1 MTGPPIIVIG
11 ASAGGIEALC
21 ELVAALPASLAA
33 PILVVVHVP
42 ASHPSLLP
50 RILSRRGNLPA
61 THAEDGEAVLPG
73 HIYIAPPDYHVLLE
87 DRHIR
92 LSHGPRENR
101 CRPAVDPLFRSA
113 ALAYGH
119 KAIGVV
125 LSGMLDDGTSGL
137 VTIKRHGGTALVQ
150 APEQAKFSS
159 MPRSAIEGDHPD
171 YVLPIFE
178 IAAFLVRLTQS
189 HLNSEDSGL
198 QNGAMKEHHARSI

>member
-1 MTGPPIIVIG
+1 MAEPSIIVIG
-11 ASAGGIEALC
+11 ASAGGVEALC

-50 RILSRRGNLPA
+50 RILSRRGSLPA
-61 THAEDGEAVLPG
+61 AHAQDGEAALPG
-73 HIYIAPPDYHVLLE
+73 HIYVAPPDYHVLLE
-87 DRHIR
+87 DGHIR

-101 CRPAVDPLFRSA
+101 CRPAIDPLFRSA
-113 ALAYGH
+113 ALACGH

-137 VTIKRHGGTALVQ
+137 VSIKRHGGTAFVQ

-171 YVLPIFE
+171 YVLPISE
-178 IAAFLVRLTQS
+178 IADALVRITQS
-189 HLNSEDSGL
+189 HLSLEDSKL
-198 QNGAMKEHHARSI
+198 QDGGMKEHYARSI